1 MMKKPALSLLL
12 WLLAISGFCQNESF
26 VFSNLNE
33 SDGLSDNVVN
43 CLIRDQKGF
52 FWIGT
57 YNGISRF
64 DGANFYSYKIR
75 KGPNSMLN
83 EVVHSL
89 CEDPQGRIWG
99 ATNGGVFAYNQA
111 TDSFQNFV
119 CKSMDRMT
127 GFTNICCDRNGDV
140 WATGNWTLFQFNA
153 AKKIFEAKLNT
164 TNFKD
169 SLNFYGITKN
179 GLLLDPATGY
189 FWITTSSGLMCYDAA
204 KNRVF
209 NAQTEPNAALFAR
222 HYVAG
227 IHRSASGHFWYY
239 DGELHAVIQFD
250 PKTWQ
255 TLRQI
260 DLHTALPNGSV
271 ATIFEDKSER
281 LWLSSWNYKM
291 LVVDLARQNSIQHLY
306 HQTDDRS
313 SIAGDFFWSVYQ
325 DANNTIW
332 LGTVAGI
339 SRCNP
344 ERNIYKEYRLGN
356 SVTALKSVA
365 IHLAAEDPVDQ
376 SIWLVNREGVLI
388 HYDPKTGS
396 CDSMNINA
404 APQQYNGA
412 RAGFVTAIRFLNDQ
426 VVVNTFNGSWQTI
439 RPKINLVPFAI
450 LPAGHE
456 QFLCK
461 EIQSIGDSL
470 IYYNNGKQIL
480 TWDRR
485 HESVRL
491 ITLDS
496 TQLKRTVYGM
506 HVTAQ
511 QRIWVI
517 TDFNRI
523 AEVLPDGKLAFIE
536 VTSDHRKQ
544 NGSIISLQ
552 SDRDALWILNKG
564 VGLYRYQ
571 LTTRRM
577 QFWDETD
584 GLAGNRLHNM
594 VSDPSGKLWTMLYD
608 KVSVYIPATNKFY
621 NFKIPYSE
629 SNLNYYNH
637 LSKLSNGHIL
647 GTVYNEL
654 VEFFPE
660 RLLAT
665 PVVQPPLISEFSV
678 AGINYPIQHNQ
689 PIRLQPDQNTVRIR
703 FGSTISKEIFPYD
716 LEYKLGGD
724 ENNWAPAGEKAE
736 ALYNNLPA
744 GDYTFRVRIKG
755 KNNAWQSDEA
765 VLHFIIQTPFYQSAW
780 FLVTLALI
788 GASIW
793 YLVYRYRTR
802 QKEKLIL
809 LESKAQ
815 LLEKEKALVM
825 YENLK
830 QHLNPHF
837 LFNSLTSLS
846 SLIRI
851 DQHMASDFLDKMSKV
866 YRYIL
871 KNRDNEVVPI
881 SDELKF
887 VQLYIDLQK
896 TRFEEGLQVSIDI
909 NESYH
914 YRKIAPVTLQ
924 NLVENA
930 IKHNMADAELPL
942 RIELLIEDDYLIVRN
957 NLQKKNFVETSN
969 RQGLQNMESL
979 YRYLSKK
986 PMQIIE
992 TPTQF
997 IVKIPLL

>member
-1 MMKKPALSLLL
+1 MKKLVLVLLL
-12 WLLAISGFCQNESF
+12 WLPAVSGFCQNESF

-33 SDGLSDNVVN
+33 TDGLSDNVVN

-89 CEDPQGRIWG
+89 CEDQQGRIWG

-140 WATGNWTLFQFNA
+140 WATGNWTLFKYNA

-164 TNFKD
+164 TNAKD
-169 SLNFYGITKN
+169 SLGFYGITKN

-189 FWITTSSGLMCYDAA
+189 FWITTSSGLMCYDATQD
-204 KNRVF
+204 RVF
-209 NAQTEPNAALFAR
+209 NAQTEPNTALFAR

-227 IHRSASGHFWYY
+227 IHRSASGHYWYY
-239 DGELHAVIQFD
+239 DGESHAVIQFD
-250 PKTWQ
+250 PNTRQ
-255 TLRQI
+255 TIRRI

-271 ATIFEDKSER
+271 ATIFEDKNER

-291 LVVDLARQNSIQHLY
+291 LVVDLAHQETIQHLY

-325 DANNTIW
+325 DANNTLW

-356 SVTALKSVA
+356 SIAALKSVA
-365 IHLAAEDPVDQ
+365 IHLAAEDPADK
-376 SIWLVNREGVLI
+376 SMWLVNREGMLI
-388 HYDPKTGS
+388 HYDPKTGVS
-396 CDSMNINA
+396 DSTNINA
-404 APQQYNGA
+404 APKQANGNVP
-412 RAGFVTAIRFLNDQ
+412 GFVSAIKFLNNQ
-426 VVVNTFNGSWQTI
+426 VMVTTANGSWQTG
-439 RPKINLVPFAI
+439 RQKIKLVPFSI
-450 LPAGHE
+450 LPGGYEH
-456 QFLCK
+456 FLCK
-461 EIQSIGDSL
+461 EIVPLGDSL
-470 IYYNNGKQIL
+470 IYYNSGKQIL
-480 TWDRR
+480 KWN
-485 HESVRL
+485 RL
-491 ITLDS
+491 NNT
-496 TQLKRTVYGM
+496 TQLMLMDTTILKRSAYGL
-506 HVTAQ
+506 HVTP
-511 QRIWVI
+511 QRRVWVI
-517 TDFNRI
+517 TDFNSI
-523 AEVLPDGKLAFIE
+523 AEVLPDGKLLPIE

-544 NGSIISLQ
+544 NGTILSLK
-552 SDRDALWILNKG
+552 SDQEYLWILNKG
-564 VGLYRYQ
+564 VGLYRYH
-571 LTTRRM
+571 LNTRRM
-577 QFWDETD
+577 EFWDETD

-594 VSDPSGKLWTMLYD
+594 VPDPSGKLWTMLYD

-665 PVVQPPLISEFSV
+665 PVAQQPLISEFSV
-678 AGINYPIQHNQ
+678 AGINYPIASNQ

-780 FLVTLALI
+780 FFATLFLI

-793 YLVYRYRTR
+793 YLIYRYRTR

-809 LESKAQ
+809 LESKTQ

-851 DQHMASDFLDKMSKV
+851 DPQQASDFLEKMSKV

-896 TRFEEGLQVSIDI
+896 TRFEDGLQVRINI
-909 NESYH
+909 NEQYH

-930 IKHNMADAELPL
+930 IKHNTADAESPL
-942 RIELLIEDDYLIVRN
+942 LIELLIEDEYLIVRN

-986 PMQIIE
+986 PMEIIE

>member
-1 MMKKPALSLLL
+1 
-12 WLLAISGFCQNESF
+12 
-26 VFSNLNE
+26 
-33 SDGLSDNVVN
+33 
-43 CLIRDQKGF
+43 
-52 FWIGT
+52 
-57 YNGISRF
+57 
-64 DGANFYSYKIR
+64 
-75 KGPNSMLN
+75 
-83 EVVHSL
+83 
-89 CEDPQGRIWG
+89 
-99 ATNGGVFAYNQA
+99 
-111 TDSFQNFV
+111 
-119 CKSMDRMT
+119 
-127 GFTNICCDRNGDV
+127 
-140 WATGNWTLFQFNA
+140 
-153 AKKIFEAKLNT
+153 
-164 TNFKD
+164 
-169 SLNFYGITKN
+169 
-179 GLLLDPATGY
+179 
-189 FWITTSSGLMCYDAA
+189 
-204 KNRVF
+204 
-209 NAQTEPNAALFAR
+209 
-222 HYVAG
+222 
-227 IHRSASGHFWYY
+227 WYY
-239 DGELHAVIQFD
+239 DGEWHAVIQFE
-250 PKTWQ
+250 PQ
-255 TLRQI
+255 SGQIIRRI
-260 DLHTALPNGSV
+260 DLQAALPNGSV
-271 ATIFEDKSER
+271 ATIFEDNSQR

-291 LVVDLARQNSIQHLY
+291 LVVDLAHGQNIQPLY
-306 HQTDDRS
+306 HRLDDRS

-325 DANNTIW
+325 DANNTLW

-344 ERNIYKEYRLGN
+344 ERTIYKEFRVGN
-356 SVTALKSVA
+356 TVGALKSVA

-376 SIWLVNREGVLI
+376 SMWLVNREGVLI
-388 HYDPKTGS
+388 HFDPKTGS
-396 CDSMNINA
+396 SDSMNINA
-404 APQQYNGA
+404 APNQPNGNRPGHVSA
-412 RAGFVTAIRFLNDQ
+412 IKFLGNQVMVTTA
-426 VVVNTFNGSWQTI
+426 NGSWQTG
-439 RPKINLVPFAI
+439 RDKIKLIPFSI
-450 LPAGHE
+450 LPNGYE
-456 QFLCK
+456 NFLCK
-461 EIQSIGDSL
+461 EIVPFGDSL
-470 IYYNNGKQIL
+470 IYYNSGKQIL
-480 TWDRR
+480 QWNRSAN
-485 HESVRL
+485 SVKL
-491 ITLDS
+491 IPMDT
-496 TQLKRTVYGM
+496 TILKRSAYGL

-511 QRIWVI
+511 YRVWVI
-517 TDFNRI
+517 TDYNSI
-523 AEVLPDGKLAFIE
+523 AEVMPDGKLQSIE

-544 NGSIISLQ
+544 NGTILSLK
-552 SDRDALWILNKG
+552 SDRDYLWILNKG

-571 LTTRRM
+571 LSNHTM

-584 GLAGNRLHNM
+584 GLSGNRIHTI
-594 VSDPSGKLWTMLYD
+594 VPDPSGKLWTMLYD

-637 LSKLSNGHIL
+637 LSTLSNGHIL

-665 PVVQPPLISEFSV
+665 PVLEAPLISEFSV
-678 AGINYPIQHNQ
+678 AGISYPIINDQ

-736 ALYNNLPA
+736 ALYNNLPS
-744 GDYTFRVRIKG
+744 GEYTFRVRIKG
-755 KNNAWQSDEA
+755 KNNTWQSNETE
-765 VLHFIIQTPFYQSAW
+765 LHFVIRTPFYQSAW
-780 FLVTLALI
+780 FIVSLLALV
-788 GASIW
+788 ASIF
-793 YLVYRYRTR
+793 YFVYRYRSH

-851 DQHMASDFLDKMSKV
+851 DQHLASDFLDKMSKV

-896 TRFEEGLQVSIDI
+896 TRFEEGLQVRIHID
-909 NESYH
+909 ESYH

-930 IKHNMADAELPL
+930 IKHNMADVESPL
-942 RIELLIEDDYLIVRN
+942 LIELLIEDDYLIVRN

-986 PMQIIE
+986 PMEIIE